1 MISKHVAVLLNLG
14 HAVDHMFLL
23 IFATAIG
30 AIAEDFNIHR
40 WEDLMPYGVGTYL
53 LFGIGSLPSGRLG
66 DLWGRR
72 SMMVVFFFGLGASA
86 LLTSL
91 TRTPWELAGGL
102 TLVGLF
108 ASIYHPVG
116 IPMLLQRSTK
126 PGATIGLNGLIG
138 NLGIALTAVLTGV
151 LVKWLG
157 WRAAF
162 AVPGVVCIVLGMV
175 FARICPIESEP
186 PAARPRGTA
195 VQLPPSLQVRV
206 LVAMTA
212 TVITMNLLFNFST
225 NGNAQLMSER
235 FRGIIEDPALL
246 GTLLGC
252 LYAVASP
259 AQLVVGRL
267 LDRMALKPLFLGVS
281 LAQVPALLLASE
293 AQGWCL
299 YALLLGAMIFIFASV
314 PFSDALLV
322 RYVDDSVRS
331 RIAGLRL
338 AFALGVSSLAVWL
351 LGPLVK
357 GAGFGMMLLIMAGI
371 AVCSSIAVLLL
382 PGESARSLTAP
393 SMRR

>member
-1 MISKHVAVLLNLG
+1 MTSKHVAVLLNLG

-151 LVKWLG
+151 LVTWLG

-162 AVPGVVCIVLGMV
+162 AVPGVVCIVLGVV

-195 VQLPPSLQVRV
+195 VQLAPSLQVRV

-267 LDRMALKPLFLGVS
+267 LDRMALKPLFLGVT

-293 AQGWCL
+293 AQGWWL

-357 GAGFGMMLLIMAGI
+357 GGGFGMMLLIMAGI

-393 SMRR
+393 TMRQ